1 MSYNHATASEA
12 KDTFS
17 TGNNIYH
24 NYQLKS
30 ISTPSINEFI
40 QSLKNFRVCF
50 YKDDFAQAK

>member
-1 MSYNHATASEA
+1 MSYNHTTASEA
-12 KDTFS
+12 KDTLP

-40 QSLKNFRVCF
+40 QSLKNFRGCYF
-50 YKDDFAQAK
+50 KDDFAPAK